1 MYNCIA
7 CCISWCVSYNLQT
20 VNERL
25 SAYRSAS
32 PPAKAKGETSTIY
45 ETSKVRR
52 YERERASLKWKG
64 EGGARGGAS
73 VVTVTWFQGQ
83 FCIWAVLFEGK
94 LELATRDYTY
104 PRLKRLIGS
113 IEFIDEW
120 TDTWASL
127 ATMWRKCM

>member
-1 MYNCIA
+1 MGISSKIHNIKNIMYNCIA

-52 YERERASLKWKG
+52 YERER
-64 EGGARGGAS
+64 E
-73 VVTVTWFQGQ
+73 
-83 FCIWAVLFEGK
+83 
-94 LELATRDYTY
+94 
-104 PRLKRLIGS
+104 PH
-113 IEFIDEW
+113 
-120 TDTWASL
+120 
-127 ATMWRKCM
+127 

>member
-25 SAYRSAS
+25 SAYISAS

-52 YERERASLKWKG
+52 YERESLIEM
-64 EGGARGGAS
+64 EGRG
-73 VVTVTWFQGQ
+73 
-83 FCIWAVLFEGK
+83 
-94 LELATRDYTY
+94 R
-104 PRLKRLIGS
+104 GS
-113 IEFIDEW
+113 GR
-120 TDTWASL
+120 S
-127 ATMWRKCM
+127 

>member
-64 EGGARGGAS
+64 GGGARGGAS
-73 VVTVTWFQGQ
+73 VVTVTWFQG
-83 FCIWAVLFEGK
+83 VLHLGCSLRGETG
-94 LELATRDYTY
+94 AGY
-104 PRLKRLIGS
+104 PRLHLPQT
-113 IEFIDEW
+113 EEIDW
-120 TDTWASL
+120 FN
-127 ATMWRKCM
+127 